1 MDGNVALGCGWC
13 SGWDTKPC
21 LTHLCLI
28 LEFAP
33 WLLSHLLFLPS
44 LHKKKIKEKRGEII
58 LNFSNCL
65 IYLECQIF
73 GKKSLTTGLM
83 DHGAAFLAGGHR
95 NYMKAKEIRGRKAK
109 GKFQISMLCQ
119 AAASSPWQ
127 QGWFSSCWEKTALE
141 REMSEQ
147 HRGYKVSAPYLLK
160 RRCICILVSSS

>member
-28 LEFAP
+28 LEFAS

-44 LHKKKIKEKRGEII
+44 LHKKNKR
-58 LNFSNCL
+58 
-65 IYLECQIF
+65 
-73 GKKSLTTGLM
+73 KKG
-83 DHGAAFLAGGHR
+83 R
-95 NYMKAKEIRGRKAK
+95 NYIKFLQLPHLFRVPNLWEKVISYRAHGSWCCLLGWRPQKLHEGKRNQRKESQG
-109 GKFQISMLCQ
+109 QISMLCQ

-127 QGWFSSCWEKTALE
+127 QGWFSSCWKKTALE

-147 HRGYKVSAPYLLK
+147 HRVYKVTAPYLLK